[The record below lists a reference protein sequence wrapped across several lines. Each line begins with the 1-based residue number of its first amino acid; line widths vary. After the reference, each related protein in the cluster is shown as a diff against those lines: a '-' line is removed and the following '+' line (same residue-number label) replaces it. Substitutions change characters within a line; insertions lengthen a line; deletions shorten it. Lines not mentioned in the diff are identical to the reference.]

1 MLSHLRGGSA
11 LRLLQTLMK
20 LVIAVLVIAVA
31 ANTAA
36 LAQYVFEAKG
46 RRYTC
51 LPGDRMCAVR
61 PTPGTP
67 PQPLSAERRRPSPRP
82 YVPCG
87 SRCDLLDHMQ

>member
-1 MLSHLRGGSA
+1 MSHLRVGSA
-11 LRLLQTLMK
+11 LACYMSRMK
-20 LVIAVLVIAVA
+20 LVIAVLLIAVA

-51 LPGDRMCAVR
+51 LPGDRMCTVR
-61 PTPGTP
+61 PPLGTP
-67 PQPLSAERRRPSPRP
+67 LQPLSAERRRPSPQP